1 MESEYITKST
11 DYATNAQQE
20 YENSLSYLLTGLDE
34 SKALDQQA
42 AQVRYQNLVAQIEQQ
57 IPGIQQRFERNAK
70 AAYIN
75 KQQNLQQ
82 IDNDLLALGVNTQG
96 FGVTQ
101 RLLNNV
107 AYGQQYGDLVL
118 NYNEDLRNIENQKV
132 NALGDLNEDLADL
145 DAAYAKDKLETQ
157 KYIGEQG
164 RDVYNTTYNNYYN
177 DLQYQDRL
185 KQQDLENERAEQD
198 RADKLK
204 QQEWENAFKEKQYQ
218 DQLKQQKFENDLA
231 TKQYK
236 LQYYVAHK
244 KSSGGGGGKPAPKK
258 QASEKLYST
267 DRCLTSKAFSNNTSY
282 NAYLALIEADI
293 ARGGVTKTEINSVLN
308 NSEYKFTAS
317 EKSKVRKQFG
327 I

>member
-177 DLQYQDRL
+177 DLQYCISFAKYR
-185 KQQDLENERAEQD
+185 NESATGIPMFPILD
-198 RADKLK
+198 PPPSSLPIPSL
-204 QQEWENAFKEKQYQ
+204 WVVPVYQ
-218 DQLKQQKFENDLA
+218 
-231 TKQYK
+231 
-236 LQYYVAHK
+236 
-244 KSSGGGGGKPAPKK
+244 P
-258 QASEKLYST
+258 QASS
-267 DRCLTSKAFSNNTSY
+267 
-282 NAYLALIEADI
+282 I
-293 ARGGVTKTEINSVLN
+293 VH
-308 NSEYKFTAS
+308 
-317 EKSKVRKQFG
+317 
-327 I
+327 